1 MAEKLGLMY
10 IIEIVMYYLVYY
22 LIYGRWIKRYWIPL
36 FGLLTYYIL
45 VFTGVISDSLT
56 SIVMTNLFAAATVFI
71 LPRVDMR
78 QRIISAFML
87 IFVFS
92 CVFNFMFTVADGISF
107 FDRRKMLLSGSL
119 SEYKAPTL
127 GEKCYTIL
135 LVQLILVLCIIG
147 FKRYISD
154 NIKEKLYSILQKKF
168 VLIFLFSGLLM
179 TFTIS
184 GVDWIRDD
192 LSGSGAVEVIIGMPG
207 GKGIWFYILSLVAS
221 ALFHLCLCVWG
232 MFTIYTDS
240 INKKMEHMIDNE
252 KALGRM
258 QKSYYD
264 ALLEKE
270 ADTRKYRHDMINHMI
285 CLDEMVKNEKYDEV
299 RTYIRDMCD
308 GLNNIRNKTYSVGND
323 IIDILTNHYVNL
335 VDEETKV
342 SVTGL
347 MTCDIDS
354 MKLCTIYSNL
364 LQNAV
369 EELAKCEGE
378 RLLDISFTQGGKY
391 IKISISNSLSEEN
404 DEELHTSILSTSV
417 LRMKSFKST
426 KKDKGNHGLGLKN
439 VKKTIEDMNGR
450 FEVSKDNGLFR
461 VNVYLKT

>member
-1 MAEKLGLMY
+1 
-10 IIEIVMYYLVYY
+10 
-22 LIYGRWIKRYWIPL
+22 
-36 FGLLTYYIL
+36 
-45 VFTGVISDSLT
+45 
-56 SIVMTNLFAAATVFI
+56 
-71 LPRVDMR
+71 
-78 QRIISAFML
+78 
-87 IFVFS
+87 
-92 CVFNFMFTVADGISF
+92 
-107 FDRRKMLLSGSL
+107 
-119 SEYKAPTL
+119 
-127 GEKCYTIL
+127 
-135 LVQLILVLCIIG
+135 
-147 FKRYISD
+147 
-154 NIKEKLYSILQKKF
+154 
-168 VLIFLFSGLLM
+168 
-179 TFTIS
+179 
-184 GVDWIRDD
+184 
-192 LSGSGAVEVIIGMPG
+192 
-207 GKGIWFYILSLVAS
+207 
-221 ALFHLCLCVWG
+221 
-232 MFTIYTDS
+232 
-240 INKKMEHMIDNE
+240 MEHMIDNE

-378 RLLDISFTQGGKY
+378 RLLDISFTQGEKY